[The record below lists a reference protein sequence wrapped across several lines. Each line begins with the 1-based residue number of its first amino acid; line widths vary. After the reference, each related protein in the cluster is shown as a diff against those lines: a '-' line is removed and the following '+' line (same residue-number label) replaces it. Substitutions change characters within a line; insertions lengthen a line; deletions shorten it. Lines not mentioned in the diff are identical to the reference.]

1 MRLSHSMQ
9 EADRQKWNYKLKSIV
24 CKRCSETISPG
35 MNFCSKCSLPV
46 NLNNEYTREMGL
58 EQDNKILKEK
68 YNYDIKAMRE
78 EMEKPQ
84 PSIKNLLRQ
93 LRHVKIRHYSGS
105 CDPLERAFGP
115 IPKLHSCRY

>member
-1 MRLSHSMQ
+1 
-9 EADRQKWNYKLKSIV
+9 
-24 CKRCSETISPG
+24 

-78 EMEKPQ
+78 EMNQQFAQVMSLIQQNPQLAQIKPEVLT
-84 PSIKNLLRQ
+84 K
-93 LRHVKIRHYSGS
+93 KIGAT
-105 CDPLERAFGP
+105 ET
-115 IPKLHSCRY
+115 

>member
-93 LRHVKIRHYSGS
+93 LRHVKIRHYSG
-105 CDPLERAFGP
+105 
-115 IPKLHSCRY
+115 KL